1 MPAEKSSLKLKKTE
15 ILQTSHQTIFAIALL
30 SDSWNYCIYFQLI
43 NTSKHRLEL
52 FCFLFVPSILFPSL
66 FVVVVCFLPFF
77 FSSFKLVHHSQCISQ
92 FFSERYFFSCCMH
105 SSCSY
110 IYHQPQC
117 QLVLCCKRTRSYCV
131 RVHVYYIGHE
141 GYYDRVHSKR
151 KMMQQPRQSTTHVDN
166 SSRTN
171 NSNINIS
178 NTEKARFSINALN
191 DLSKH
196 ILTSIYAR
204 MT

>member
-92 FFSERYFFSCCMH
+92 FFSERYFFPAACIHPAAIFIISHSVNWCCVVSALVRIVFECM
-105 SSCSY
+105 Y
-110 IYHQPQC
+110 IIQDM
-117 QLVLCCKRTRSYCV
+117 KGIM
-131 RVHVYYIGHE
+131 IGCIA
-141 GYYDRVHSKR
+141 
-151 KMMQQPRQSTTHVDN
+151 N
-166 SSRTN
+166 
-171 NSNINIS
+171 
-178 NTEKARFSINALN
+178 EK
-191 DLSKH
+191 
-196 ILTSIYAR
+196 
-204 MT
+204 

>member
-77 FSSFKLVHHSQCISQ
+77 FLLSNSFTIHSAFPSSFQNAIFFPAACIHPAAIFIISHSVNWCCVVSALVRIVCECMYIIQDMKGIMIGCIA
-92 FFSERYFFSCCMH
+92 
-105 SSCSY
+105 
-110 IYHQPQC
+110 
-117 QLVLCCKRTRSYCV
+117 
-131 RVHVYYIGHE
+131 
-141 GYYDRVHSKR
+141 
-151 KMMQQPRQSTTHVDN
+151 N
-166 SSRTN
+166 
-171 NSNINIS
+171 
-178 NTEKARFSINALN
+178 EK
-191 DLSKH
+191 
-196 ILTSIYAR
+196 
-204 MT
+204 